1 MREYIITIDGG
12 TTNTRC
18 ILWDRNRN
26 KVAEESRQVGVRN
39 TAIDG
44 NNNRL
49 KMAVKECLE
58 NLLHI
63 NGLEYE
69 QISKIIAS
77 GMITSEVGIVEI
89 PHLKAPAGLEELA
102 RAVVPVQLKEI
113 CPLPIN
119 FIPGI
124 KNAVDPVDLDNYEAM
139 DIMRGEEVESIA
151 VVDACFQGRPMLLV
165 LPGSHNKFV
174 YVNEDRKIEGCLTSV
189 SGELLA
195 SITNDTILSKSVGH
209 KFVNENSYD
218 KKWLLEGYKNARKT
232 GLGRACFSAR
242 ILNLFMEKNPEKIA
256 NYILGASLQGDIM
269 AICNSDAIKVGKDT
283 DIVVCGKNPLK
294 QALVDIF
301 EFEGCFGKVQSY
313 MPPEKTTASAIGA
326 YLIAEKSNIL

>member
-1 MREYIITIDGG
+1 MSSSH
-12 TTNTRC
+12 
-18 ILWDRNRN
+18 
-26 KVAEESRQVGVRN
+26 KFHS
-39 TAIDG
+39 
-44 NNNRL
+44 
-49 KMAVKECLE
+49 
-58 NLLHI
+58 
-63 NGLEYE
+63 
-69 QISKIIAS
+69 S
-77 GMITSEVGIVEI
+77 
-89 PHLKAPAGLEELA
+89 
-102 RAVVPVQLKEI
+102 
-113 CPLPIN
+113 
-119 FIPGI
+119 I